1 MITAS
6 RRKRA
11 HDEIRTLGN
20 DVLHDEW
27 RKVLPEEVQ
36 TAKDY
41 AARLLHDFYD
51 DRETVLSVLRAKG
64 RVSDGDKLVDRG
76 PE

>member
-1 MITAS
+1 M
-6 RRKRA
+6 
-11 HDEIRTLGN
+11 GN

-27 RKVLPEEVQ
+27 RKVSAEEVQ

-51 DRETVLSVLRAKG
+51 DRETVIAVLREKG
-64 RVSDGDKLVDRG
+64 RVSDDDKPVERALD
-76 PE
+76 